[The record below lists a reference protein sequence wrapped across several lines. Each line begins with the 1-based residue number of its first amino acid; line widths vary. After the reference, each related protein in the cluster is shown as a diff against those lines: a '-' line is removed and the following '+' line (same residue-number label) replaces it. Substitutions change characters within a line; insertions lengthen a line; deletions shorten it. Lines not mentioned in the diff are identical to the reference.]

1 MIPFS
6 PFPNAPIV
14 YRLGHQVLILE
25 SGVRL
30 PVGVPFYG
38 VKALEMAQDFQVPQI
53 TSTKMR
59 VDIWLASVSTFSR
72 SRIKTLIAEGAI
84 VCDGVA
90 VTQASQ
96 SIKSG
101 ETYTVKLPEK
111 PAAPVAQS
119 IPLAVL
125 YEDASIIV
133 LNKQAGLVMHP
144 GVGHADGTLVNAL
157 LAHFPGLA
165 SVGQKFRPGIVHRL
179 DRETS
184 GVLVVAKTDAA
195 LGGLIDAFKGADVM
209 KLYRTIVHG
218 VPVSPEGRV
227 ENLIG
232 RHPVQR
238 QRMAVVLR
246 NGKPAIT
253 QYRLAE
259 VFSQASLLDVS
270 IETGRT
276 HQIRVHMKQLGCP
289 VVGDTVYGLADLD
302 AALPLAPKRQMLH
315 AWKIRFT
322 HPATA
327 QTMTF
332 EAPLPDDFSAM
343 LVALERGG

>member
-1 MIPFS
+1 
-6 PFPNAPIV
+6 
-14 YRLGHQVLILE
+14 
-25 SGVRL
+25 
-30 PVGVPFYG
+30 
-38 VKALEMAQDFQVPQI
+38 MAEIFQVPQV
-53 TSTKMR
+53 TSTKIR

-72 SRIKTLIAEGAI
+72 SRIKTLIAEGA
-84 VCDGVA
+84 VCCDGVA

-96 SIKSG
+96 SIKPD
-101 ETYTVKLPEK
+101 EIYTVQLPEK
-111 PAAPVAQS
+111 PAAPVAQA
-119 IPLAVL
+119 IPLSVM
-125 YEDASIIV
+125 YEDEAILV

-157 LAHFPGLA
+157 LAHCPGLA

-195 LGGLIDAFKGADVM
+195 LDGLIDAFKGADVT

-218 VPVSPEGRV
+218 VPVSPEGRI

-253 QYRLAE
+253 QYRLAD
-259 VFSQASLLDVS
+259 VFAQASLLDVS

-289 VVGDTVYGLADLD
+289 IVGDTVYGRAELD
-302 AALPLAPKRQMLH
+302 AALPLVPQRQMLH
-315 AWKIRFT
+315 AWKIGFT
-322 HPATA
+322 HPTTGEA
-327 QTMTF
+327 MVF
-332 EAPLPDDFSAM
+332 EAPVACDFEAM
-343 LVALERGG
+343 ISHLKMA

>member
-1 MIPFS
+1 
-6 PFPNAPIV
+6 
-14 YRLGHQVLILE
+14 
-25 SGVRL
+25 
-30 PVGVPFYG
+30 
-38 VKALEMAQDFQVPQI
+38 MAETFTVPQI
-53 TSTKMR
+53 TSTKLR
-59 VDIWLASVSTFSR
+59 VDVWLASVSSFSR
-72 SRIKTLIAEGAI
+72 SRIKTLIAEGS
-84 VCDGVA
+84 VFCDGEA
-90 VTQASQ
+90 VTLTSQ
-96 SIKSG
+96 FVKPD
-101 ETYTVKLPEK
+101 ETYTVKLPAK
-111 PAAPVAQS
+111 PEPPVAQL
-119 IPLAVL
+119 IPLTVL

-157 LAHFPGLA
+157 LAHCPALA
-165 SVGQKFRPGIVHRL
+165 SVGQTFRPGLVHRL

-184 GVLVVAKTDAA
+184 GVLVVAKTDEA
-195 LGGLIDAFKGADVM
+195 LDGLIDAFTCADVT

-218 VPVSPEGRV
+218 VPVSPEGRI

-253 QYRLAE
+253 EYQLAQAFE
-259 VFSQASLLDVS
+259 RASLLDVS

-302 AALPLAPKRQMLH
+302 AELPLTPLRQMLH
-315 AWKIRFT
+315 AWKIGFT
-322 HPATA
+322 HPATGEA
-327 QTMTF
+327 LMF
-332 EAPLPDDFSAM
+332 EAPLPEDFSAM
-343 LVALERGG
+343 LRALGIEC